1 MKINKESLIIEND
14 RIYLRP
20 LLVEDIT
27 GDYINGMNDPEVNK
41 YLVNVRLKTQT
52 RETVE
57 DYVRSNLD
65 SPSSVLFGIFIKK
78 DPVDFIGTVRVSGID
93 YFHCYASI
101 GVCLF
106 AKRAWKQGYAIQAV
120 SIVKNY
126 LFESLGLHYLEA
138 GLYAENRNSINL
150 FRRAGFSEAYRVKNK
165 FRHEDSFKDTI
176 YFAVTNP
183 LFDTSLFK
191 QDKFSNELKVHRCKS

>member
-1 MKINKESLIIEND
+1 MKIDKESLLLEGEY
-14 RIYLRP
+14 IYLRP
-20 LLVEDIT
+20 LCTEDIN
-27 GDYINGMNDPEVNK
+27 DEYINGLNDTVVNK

-57 DYVRSNLD
+57 EYVRSNFD
-65 SPSSVLFGIFIKK
+65 NPSSILFGIFTKK

-93 YFHCYASI
+93 YFHYYASI

-106 AKRAWKQGYAIQAV
+106 AKRAWKQGYAIQAI

-126 LFESLGLHYLEA
+126 LFKSLGLHYLEA
-138 GLYAENRNSINL
+138 GFYAENRNSINL

-183 LFDTSLFK
+183 LFDTSLLK
-191 QDKFSNELKVHRCKS
+191 QDKFFNELK

>member
-1 MKINKESLIIEND
+1 MKINKASLLLENEN
-14 RIYLRP
+14 IYLRP
-20 LLVEDIT
+20 LRIEDIN
-27 GDYINGMNDPEVNK
+27 DEYINGLNDPEVNK
-41 YLVNVRLKTQT
+41 YLVNVRLEAQT

-93 YFHCYASI
+93 YFHYYASI

-106 AKRAWKQGYAIQAV
+106 AKRAWKQGYAIQSI
-120 SIVKNY
+120 SIVKDY
-126 LFESLGLHYLEA
+126 LFKSLGLHYLEA
-138 GLYAENRNSINL
+138 GFYAENRNSINL

-176 YFAVTNP
+176 YFAVINP
-183 LFDTSLFK
+183 LFDSSLVK
-191 QDKFSNELKVHRCKS
+191 QDNISNELKEYRCKS